1 MLDRR
6 ECLYPQ
12 PERESNAAHKME
24 SPRTKH
30 RLKVPVFTIS
40 RNLSQ
45 APPPLHRGINALG
58 KSLPSK
64 KTGFGR
70 GQMLL
75 LMLKNRRH
83 GQKTCVRLTLIQG
96 TFLKGESGFEPG
108 HVRREAKQVR

>member
-1 MLDRR
+1 MLGRR

-12 PERESNAAHKME
+12 DEIELNAACKME

-45 APPPLHRGINALG
+45 AQPHRHRGINALG
-58 KSLPSK
+58 RSLPGK

-70 GQMLL
+70 GQMIL
-75 LMLKNRRH
+75 LMLI
-83 GQKTCVRLTLIQG
+83 TEG
-96 TFLKGESGFEPG
+96 TGRKLLC
-108 HVRREAKQVR
+108 A